1 MELFAGRGWAVR
13 PKMFSAI
20 PGHPS
25 RLHDTSV
32 STSETAKTVS
42 GHCFVFPGG
51 QTHPGLDP
59 LPQGLSYVSDSLSE
73 ISVVNGLEDSITQSL
88 QKQR

>member
-13 PKMFSAI
+13 PKMFSTT

-25 RLHDTSV
+25 RRHDTCV
-32 STSETAKTVS
+32 STTTTKTVS

-73 ISVVNGLEDSITQSL
+73 ISVGNGLEDSITQSL